1 MSASTRAW
9 ARARTGRSSAIH
21 GVLRW
26 LVGLVEGLLE
36 GGDGVVDKEPRPFIW
51 TKTADEIFECR

>member
-1 MSASTRAW
+1 
-9 ARARTGRSSAIH
+9 
-21 GVLRW
+21 
-26 LVGLVEGLLE
+26 LLE